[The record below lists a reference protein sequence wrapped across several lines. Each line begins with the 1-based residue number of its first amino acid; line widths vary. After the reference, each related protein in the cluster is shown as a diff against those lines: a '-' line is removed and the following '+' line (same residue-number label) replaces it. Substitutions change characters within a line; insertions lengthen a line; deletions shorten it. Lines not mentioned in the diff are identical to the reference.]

1 MADHHRNNPAK
12 SASSLPQNLGEDFD
26 ERVLPSIV
34 NEVLKA
40 TVAQYDAEQLLTAR
54 ERVSKQIRDALNQ
67 RAADFHLKL
76 EDVSI
81 THLMFSKEFTTAIES
96 KQVAQQEAERSKFVV
111 MKAEQEKKASVIRAE
126 GESQAAELI
135 SNALREGGTG
145 MIEVKRIDAAREI
158 AETLSNSR
166 NVVYLPSS
174 SGGGGNG
181 GLMMTMPVPRPVA
194 VQQPMQ

>member
-1 MADHHRNNPAK
+1 MTDPLTLLTSRRPA
-12 SASSLPQNLGEDFD
+12 APPQNLGEDFD

-54 ERVSKQIRDALNQ
+54 EKVSKQIRDSLND
-67 RAADFHLKL
+67 RAAEFHLKL

-111 MKAEQEKKASVIRAE
+111 MKAEQEKRASVIRAE

-135 SNALREGGTG
+135 SNALKEGGTG

-158 AETLSNSR
+158 AETLANSR
-166 NVVYLPSS
+166 NVVYLPS
-174 SGGGGNG
+174 GGAGGSNM
-181 GLMMTMPVPRPVA
+181 MMTMPVPRPVA
-194 VQQPMQ
+194 VMPSA